1 MKKLFNIL
9 LLCSTF
15 ISKAQTN
22 VYHPF
27 PEANAQWNFN
37 AFTQMGA
44 CHKVYSIVVYGDT
57 IINST
62 TYYPLVTYGSDD
74 LGSTFL
80 CNFIL
85 PSYLGAIR
93 NDSANKK
100 VFIVPPQQQNELI
113 LYDFD
118 LQVGDSV
125 KGYLALFS
133 PNSVIYE
140 KDSVLVN
147 GNYRNRLKVDS
158 CYNISFIEGV
168 GSIYGLT
175 EILPACITDATYYL
189 LECFKENNVVQYP
202 ENVFSCN
209 LIDGVSAY
217 DKKLEQIQIW
227 PNPSDAGFKIEVNG
241 LVVTEMMLYDIN
253 GRIIRN
259 EQLNNFKSY
268 QIQDLNSGFY
278 SLQIKDQSGR
288 LHHFKL
294 IKTN

>member
-1 MKKLFNIL
+1 MKKLFYIL
-9 LLCSTF
+9 FLLGAF
-15 ISKAQTN
+15 MVNAQTN

-44 CHKVYSIVVYGDT
+44 CHKMYSIVLNSDT
-57 IINST
+57 IINSN
-62 TYYPLVTYGSDD
+62 TYHPLLTHGSSD

-100 VFIVPPQQQNELI
+100 VFIVPPQQQNEFI
-113 LYDFD
+113 LYDFN
-118 LQVGDSV
+118 LQIGDSV
-125 KGYLALFS
+125 KGYLAQFS
-133 PNSVIYE
+133 PDNVIYE

-147 GNYRNRLKVDS
+147 GSYRNRLKVDS

-168 GSIYGLT
+168 GSTYGLM
-175 EILPACITDATYYL
+175 EVLPACITDAAYFL
-189 LECFKENNVVQYP
+189 LECFKENNVVHYP

-209 LIDGVSAY
+209 LIDGVSSEDA
-217 DKKLEQIQIW
+217 KNEPIQIL
-227 PNPSDAGFKIEVNG
+227 PNPSNAGFNIKSNG
-241 LVVTEMMLYDIN
+241 LAVTEMMLYDSK
-253 GRIIRN
+253 GSIIRN

-268 QIQDLNSGFY
+268 QIQDLKTGFY
-278 SLQIKDQSGR
+278 YLQIKDQSGR
-288 LHHFKL
+288 VHHYKL